1 MSEKTWAVLQ
11 IFIQIGFS
19 IRFEFYEVDDLIAI
33 ANNETYL
40 ADHEKE
46 PQNTSENLN
55 DANGHAKEGENEEEI
70 LKMMT
75 RIKRKAGYSI
85 SSKTPKQKLHMDMS
99 GPSKALL
106 FDIIYMIF

>member
-1 MSEKTWAVLQ
+1 MKTWAVFL
-11 IFIQIGFS
+11 IFTQIGFS
-19 IRFEFYEVDDLIAI
+19 TRFEFYELDNLISL
-33 ANNETYL
+33 ANNETHV
-40 ADHEKE
+40 AERENE

-55 DANGHAKEGENEEEI
+55 DATGHAKEGENEEEI

-85 SSKTPKQKLHMDMS
+85 PSKTPKQKLHMDMS